1 MRWLVVACSGVVLC
15 LASTLQA
22 QRYSA
27 TDLNSALP
35 SDADLAL
42 VPVVIHDV
50 AFAGLRHI
58 APAAV
63 QAQISS
69 RAGELL
75 DLQKIR
81 LDVKAL
87 GRLGWFDDV
96 QVEELPFSDPP
107 SDSLSSQKL
116 QQVRVIFHVH
126 EQPVL
131 VNVAYAG
138 SRLLS
143 SAQIAKLLAE
153 QHFGL
158 KLGAPADNVSL
169 HRAAI
174 EIQAA
179 LAELGHSQSLVAIHR
194 DESFDGALRIRYDI
208 HDGPHLP
215 VGRILFEGHPEVP
228 ERTLLREMPRTSPGA
243 LFASWRG
250 KGVFTRSGFAEDRSK
265 LLIYYQDHGFP
276 EARVGDPRCSVYDTK
291 WRRWFLRPFHNSAK
305 RLSVAVPVEAGP
317 YYQVKSVT
325 VDPELASASGKHVR
339 KLLAISNAQI
349 GSAYSAKTAEDL
361 RHLWLVAAQPR
372 RLQNAARPERTV
384 EAERTFDIASHT
396 ARLRI
401 AFSDAPPDTVR
412 HIEFLGNHRFSDR
425 YLRRRIGLVEGQ
437 PFDERGLELG
447 LARLA
452 KTGYFH
458 QIRKED
464 VHVQLD
470 EVAHSADVT
479 IRVSEAGQQR
489 TSFSGGRG
497 QFGSTLGLAYS
508 LFDILEREELLS
520 SQFDAGPES
529 LQIVLGLVM
538 EGFLGSRSSLA
549 ISLFDNFLRPRFSTS
564 VRGPFY
570 SSRSDGLTT
579 NWGYALT
586 PSDSV
591 SLQYALSHSKTNYSV
606 ELPPSLAGLPSPD
619 LNAQTTSSAV
629 GVALNHDAGSNRF
642 SLANS
647 VSGGLLGGTE
657 NLLRSNEDYARIFPD
672 PLFHRQNAWAFRT
685 TFSAVGSYQGDM
697 PISTRLFSGDA
708 QMRGLSPGALGPY
721 AVIPVTAANGTQTYT
736 AIPAGANLVSAANL
750 EYRIPL
756 RGTVQAAGFFDLG
769 TGWLLPNWLGKSRP
783 TLLDSTNGVLHGSLG
798 IELRWTIP
806 EVQVP
811 VRAYYSVN
819 VLRLNRFL
827 PLPDGTLF
835 HAHNK
840 LFTLGWALGN
850 LF

>member
-1 MRWLVVACSGVVLC
+1 MRWPVLACSGVVLC
-15 LASTLQA
+15 FGSSLQA

-27 TDLNSALP
+27 ADFNSTLP

-42 VPVVIHDV
+42 APVVIHDV

-69 RAGELL
+69 HAGELL
-75 DLQKIR
+75 DLRKIR
-81 LDVKAL
+81 SDVKAL

-96 QVEELPFSDPP
+96 QVEELPPSDP
-107 SDSLSSQKL
+107 LSSQRL
-116 QQVRVIFHVH
+116 EQVHVIFRVH
-126 EQPVL
+126 EQPEL
-131 VNVAYAG
+131 VNVEYAG

-143 SAQIAKLLAE
+143 STQIAKLLAE
-153 QHFGL
+153 QHVNPKF
-158 KLGAPADNVSL
+158 GAPADEVCL

-174 EIQAA
+174 AIQTA
-179 LAELGHSQSLVAIHR
+179 LAELGHPQSLVAIHR
-194 DESFDGALRIRYDI
+194 KEWTDGTLRIRYDI

-215 VGRILFEGHPEVP
+215 VGRIVFEGHPEVP
-228 ERTLLREMPRTSPGA
+228 EQTLLREMPRTSPGA

-250 KGVFTRSGFAEDRSK
+250 KGVFTKAGFAEDRSK
-265 LLIYYQDHGFP
+265 LIIYYHDHGFP
-276 EARVGDPRCSVYDTK
+276 EARVGDPRISVYERNSRCRVL
-291 WRRWFLRPFHNSAK
+291 WRFRYTAK
-305 RLSVAVPVEAGP
+305 RLSVTVPIEAGP
-317 YYQVKSVT
+317 YYRVKSVT
-325 VDPELASASGKHVR
+325 VDPELASASGKHAR
-339 KLLAISNAQI
+339 KLLAISNGQI

-372 RLQNAARPERTV
+372 HVHNAARPERTV
-384 EAERTFDIASHT
+384 EADRTFDIASHT
-396 ARLRI
+396 ARLRF
-401 AFSDAPPDTVR
+401 ASSDAPPDTVR

-447 LARLA
+447 LARLT

-470 EVAHSADVT
+470 GIAHSADVT
-479 IRVSEAGQQR
+479 VRVSEAGQQR

-508 LFDILEREELLS
+508 LFDVLQREELLS
-520 SQFDAGPES
+520 SQFDAGPDS

-549 ISLFDNFLRPRFSTS
+549 ISQFDNFLRPRLSTS
-564 VRGPFY
+564 VKGPFY
-570 SSRSDGLTT
+570 TSRSDGLTT

-586 PSDSV
+586 PADSV
-591 SLQYALSHSKTNYSV
+591 SLQYALSRSKTDYSV
-606 ELPPSLAGLPSPD
+606 ALPPSLAGIPSPD
-619 LNAQTTSSAV
+619 LNAQSTSSAV
-629 GVALNHDAGSNRF
+629 GVALNHDAGNNRF

-685 TFSAVGSYQGDM
+685 TFSAVGSYQGDL

-708 QMRGLSPGALGPY
+708 EVRGLTPGELGPY
-721 AVIPVTAANGTQTYT
+721 AAIPVTAANGTQTYT
-736 AIPAGANLVSAANL
+736 AIPAGANLVSAVNL

-806 EVQVP
+806 ELQVP

-819 VLRLNRFL
+819 ILRLNRFL

>member
-1 MRWLVVACSGVVLC
+1 MRWLVLACSGVVLC
-15 LASTLQA
+15 FASSLQA
-22 QRYSA
+22 QWKSA
-27 TDLNSALP
+27 AGFNTTFP
-35 SDADLAL
+35 GDAAAE
-42 VPVVIHDV
+42 PAPFVIHDV

-58 APAAV
+58 STAAV

-69 RAGELL
+69 HAGELL
-75 DLQKIR
+75 ELQTIR
-81 LDVKAL
+81 SDVKTL
-87 GRLGWFDDV
+87 GRLGWFDLV
-96 QVEELPFSDPP
+96 QVEELPFSD
-107 SDSLSSQKL
+107 SSEPQKIRP
-116 QQVRVIFHVH
+116 VHIVFRVH
-126 EQPVL
+126 EQSDL
-131 VNVAYAG
+131 VHVQYTG

-143 SAQIAKLLAE
+143 SKQIAKLLAE
-153 QHFGL
+153 QHLTPKF
-158 KLGAPADNVSL
+158 GAPADKVSL
-169 HRAAI
+169 HRSAI
-174 EIQAA
+174 AIRTA
-179 LAELGHSQSLVAIHR
+179 LAELGHPQSLVAIHR
-194 DESFDGALRIRYDI
+194 DESTVGTLRIRYDI

-215 VGRILFEGHPEVP
+215 VGRIVFEGHPQVP

-243 LFASWRG
+243 LFASCRG
-250 KGVFTRSGFAEDRSK
+250 KGVFTQAGFTEDRSK

-276 EARVGDPRCSVYDTK
+276 EARVGDSRSSVYVAK
-291 WRRWFLRPFHNSAK
+291 SQRWFLWPFRQSAK
-305 RLSVAVPVEAGP
+305 RLSIAVPIEAGP
-317 YYQVKSVT
+317 YYRVTSVT
-325 VDPELASASGKHVR
+325 VDPELAAASGKHSR
-339 KLLAISNAQI
+339 KLLAISNARI
-349 GSAYSAKTAEDL
+349 GSGYSAKTAEDL
-361 RHLWLVAAQPR
+361 RHLWLVAAQPQHQR
-372 RLQNAARPERTV
+372 SAAQAQRTL
-384 EAERTFDIASHT
+384 EAERTFDIASHA

-412 HIEFLGNHRFSDR
+412 HIEFLGNHRFGDR

-452 KTGYFH
+452 KTGYFR

-464 VHVQLD
+464 VHVRLD
-470 EVAHSADVT
+470 GIAHSADVT

-508 LFDILEREELLS
+508 LFDVLQREELLS
-520 SQFDAGPES
+520 AQFDGGPDS
-529 LQIVLGLVM
+529 LQIVLGLVI

-549 ISLFDNFLRPRFSTS
+549 ISLFDDFLRPRLSTS
-564 VRGPFY
+564 VKGPFY
-570 SSRSDGLTT
+570 TSRTDGVNTS
-579 NWGYALT
+579 WGYALT
-586 PSDSV
+586 PADSV
-591 SLQYALSHSKTNYSV
+591 SMQYALAHSKTDYSV
-606 ELPPSLAGLPSPD
+606 ALPPSLAGIPSPD
-619 LNAQTTSSAV
+619 LNTQTTSSAV

-642 SLANS
+642 SSANS

-657 NLLRSNEDYARIFPD
+657 NLLRSNEDYAHIFPD

-685 TFSAVGSYQGDM
+685 TFSAVGSYQMDM
-697 PISTRLFSGDA
+697 PISARLFSGDA
-708 QMRGLSPGALGPY
+708 QVRGLSPGELGPY
-721 AVIPVTAANGTQTYT
+721 AVIPVASASANQTYT

-756 RGTVQAAGFFDLG
+756 RGTAQAAGFFDLG
-769 TGWLLPNWLGKSRP
+769 PGWLLPNWMGKSRP

-806 EVQVP
+806 ELQVP

-840 LFTLGWALGN
+840 LFAFGWALGN

>member
-1 MRWLVVACSGVVLC
+1 MRWLVVACSGVVWC
-15 LASTLQA
+15 LGSSLQA
-22 QRYSA
+22 QWNPTARYS
-27 TDLNSALP
+27 TALP
-35 SDADLAL
+35 SGAALELA
-42 VPVVIHDV
+42 PVVIHDV
-50 AFAGLRHI
+50 AFAGLRHV

-75 DLQKIR
+75 DLRKIR
-81 LDVKAL
+81 SDVKAL

-96 QVEELPFSDPP
+96 QVEEFPFSDSASPQN
-107 SDSLSSQKL
+107 LRQIRIVFRL
-116 QQVRVIFHVH
+116 H
-126 EQPVL
+126 EQPEL
-131 VNVAYAG
+131 VHVEYAG

-153 QHFGL
+153 QRVSPKFGE
-158 KLGAPADNVSL
+158 PADHVSL
-169 HRAAI
+169 HRAGIAI
-174 EIQAA
+174 QPA
-179 LAELGHSQSLVAIHR
+179 LAELGHPQSSVALHR
-194 DESFDGALRIRYDI
+194 DESTDGTLRIRYDI

-215 VGRILFEGHPEVP
+215 VGRIVFEGHPEVP
-228 ERTLLREMPRTSPGA
+228 EQTLLRQMPRTSPGA
-243 LFASWRG
+243 LFASSRG
-250 KGVFTRSGFAEDRSK
+250 RGVFTRAGFAEDRSK

-276 EARVGDPRCSVYDTK
+276 EARVGDPRSSVYDAK
-291 WRRWFLRPFHNSAK
+291 SRRGLFWPLHYSGK
-305 RLSVAVPVEAGP
+305 RLSVAVPIEAGP
-317 YYQVKSVT
+317 FYRINSVT
-325 VDPELASASGKHVR
+325 VDPDLAAASGKRAR

-349 GSAYSAKTAEDL
+349 GSAYSAKAAEDL

-372 RLQNAARPERTV
+372 RRQNAAGPQRTV
-384 EAERTFDIASHT
+384 GAERKFDTDRHA

-401 AFSDAPPDTVR
+401 AFSNTPLETVR
-412 HIEFLGNHRFSDR
+412 HIEFRGNHRFSDR
-425 YLRRRIGLVEGQ
+425 YLRRRIGLAEGQ

-464 VHVQLD
+464 VHVRLD
-470 EVAHSADVT
+470 EIAHSADVT

-489 TSFSGGRG
+489 TSLSGGRG
-497 QFGSTLGLAYS
+497 QFGSTLGLVYS
-508 LFDILEREELLS
+508 LFDILQREELLS
-520 SQFDAGPES
+520 AQFDAGPDS
-529 LQIVLGLVM
+529 LQVVLGLVM

-549 ISLFDNFLRPRFSTS
+549 ISLFDDFLRPRFSRS
-564 VRGPFY
+564 VKGPFY
-570 SSRSDGLTT
+570 TSRSEGLNT

-591 SLQYALSHSKTNYSV
+591 SVQYALSHSKTEYSIA
-606 ELPPSLAGLPSPD
+606 LPPSLAGIPVPD
-619 LNAQTTSSAV
+619 LTAQTTSSAV
-629 GVALNHDAGSNRF
+629 GVALSHDAGSNRF

-647 VSGGLLGGTE
+647 GSGGLLGGSE

-672 PLFHRQNAWAFRT
+672 PVFHRQNAWAFRT
-685 TFSAVGSYQGDM
+685 TFSGVGSYQGDM
-697 PISTRLFSGDA
+697 PIATRLFSGDA
-708 QMRGLSPGALGPY
+708 QVRGLRPGELGPY
-721 AVIPVTAANGTQTYT
+721 AVIPVASANGDQTYT

-756 RGTVQAAGFFDLG
+756 QGNLQAAGFFDLG
-769 TGWLLPNWLGKSRP
+769 SGWLLPNWLGKSRP
-783 TLLDSTNGVLHGSLG
+783 TVLTSTNGALHGSLG

-806 EVQVP
+806 ELQVP

-840 LFTLGWALGN
+840 LFTFGWALGN